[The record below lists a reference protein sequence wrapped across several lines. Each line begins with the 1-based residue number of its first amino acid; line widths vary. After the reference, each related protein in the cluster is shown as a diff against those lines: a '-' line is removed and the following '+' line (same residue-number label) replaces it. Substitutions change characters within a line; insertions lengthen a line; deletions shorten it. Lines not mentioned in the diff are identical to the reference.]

1 MHHDTWI
8 YLFNEE
14 QEQGAH
20 PEGGKKGSPLAY
32 KRSWNLQ
39 LEDLRLH
46 FCLAENS
53 YLHYFEISLYFRL
66 GRVLAHF
73 LHVKNS
79 CTALYIYFK
88 FPLFGSFI
96 YCLFGSQL
104 HP

>member
-20 PEGGKKGSPLAY
+20 PEEKK
-32 KRSWNLQ
+32 RVTTCLQ
-39 LEDLRLH
+39 EVMEFAVRRPEVT

-96 YCLFGSQL
+96 YCLFGSQ
-104 HP
+104 